1 MRRCDLLQFNADYP
15 SVVETVAVEERP
27 ESVDMIVP
35 VIKERSVMRIVL
47 PPSYKTL
54 DQAPV
59 PLHERISI
67 KHTPRQ
73 TVAVYT
79 FSGSASMERSL
90 KKLSKLHK
98 LIYTDGLLTSEKSS
112 SRQEGAV
119 KHVPNQP
126 GLEVGPTLKVE
137 GAKDENV
144 DAEVNT
150 AQSNS
155 TPRWLLAQYN
165 PPYTLPFLRRNEIW
179 VPLSGDNP
187 AVKELLK
194 GQDKQV
200 AAACERLESAVQVPE
215 YGVLPQQ
222 AGEKEGGVPMG
233 EEAKLEPAA
242 GPGVHVSFDD
252 PYAL

>member
-1 MRRCDLLQFNADYP
+1 M
-15 SVVETVAVEERP
+15 V
-27 ESVDMIVP
+27 VP
-35 VIKERSVMRIVL
+35 VVKERSAMRIVL
-47 PPSYKTL
+47 PTSYKTL

-59 PLHERISI
+59 PLDERISI

-98 LIYTDGLLTSEKSS
+98 LLCTDGLLTSGKSS

-119 KHVPNQP
+119 KQVPHQP
-126 GLEVGPTLKVE
+126 ALEVEPTLKVE

-144 DAEVNT
+144 DADVST
-150 AQSNS
+150 TQSNA

-179 VPLSGDNP
+179 VPLSDDNP
-187 AVKELLK
+187 AVKERLK

-200 AAACERLESAVQVPE
+200 AATCERLESAVQVEE

-222 AGEKEGGVPMG
+222 AGEKESGVPLR

-242 GPGVHVSFDD
+242 GLGVHVSFED

>member
-1 MRRCDLLQFNADYP
+1 
-15 SVVETVAVEERP
+15 VVETVAVEERP
-27 ESVDMIVP
+27 EIVDMIVP

-59 PLHERISI
+59 PLDERISI

-79 FSGSASMERSL
+79 FSGSASTERSL

-98 LIYTDGLLTSEKSS
+98 LLCTDGLLTREKSSS

-119 KHVPNQP
+119 KQVPHRP
-126 GLEVGPTLKVE
+126 AMEVEPTLKVE
-137 GAKDENV
+137 GAEDENI

-150 AQSNS
+150 VQSNS

-200 AAACERLESAVQVPE
+200 AATCERLESAVHVPE

-222 AGEKEGGVPMG
+222 AGEKEGGVPLG
-233 EEAKLEPAA
+233 EEAKLEPGA